1 MLWLLVALPFLQAYS
16 PDGRYHDV
24 QEPGGVSNT
33 PGPVLPANCVDGTL
47 PGNVGIDPPEKEK
60 IQWMTLSQAQAKQA
74 QAPRPILIDL
84 YTDWCGWCKV
94 MDKKTYAQS
103 DVAKYINEHYYPV
116 KLDAEGKES
125 LTWRG
130 RSFGYNA
137 SARIHNFAIFLTN
150 GQLSFPQTI
159 FIMPGD
165 QQPQAIPGYLEVKDM
180 ELLLK
185 YFGEGHYGKTPFP
198 DYQKKFSHSW

>member
-1 MLWLLVALPFLQAYS
+1 
-16 PDGRYHDV
+16 
-24 QEPGGVSNT
+24 
-33 PGPVLPANCVDGTL
+33 
-47 PGNVGIDPPEKEK
+47 
-60 IQWMTLSQAQAKQA
+60 
-74 QAPRPILIDL
+74 
-84 YTDWCGWCKV
+84 
-94 MDKKTYAQS
+94 MDKKTYSQS
-103 DVAKYINEHYYPV
+103 DVARYINEHYYPV

-185 YFGEGHYGKTPFP
+185 YFGEGHYGRIAFP
-198 DYQKKFSHSW
+198 DYQKKFSPSW